1 MADWCTKDAH
11 PVIWSATQKYDD
23 LPLRMPRLCS
33 AERIATSMVDEIF
46 SRRPHEPNDEI
57 SLALSGGGR

>member
-46 SRRPHEPNDEI
+46 SRE
-57 SLALSGGGR
+57 AA